1 MEGNTTMKKTIT
13 IIAAALA
20 LTGCAV
26 SNTGAGFSP
35 LIDGADRTKINADLS
50 HCQAYARQVAGSADR
65 AAAGALAGALIG
77 GVLNAALGAKGY
89 GNEMAAFG
97 AITGGLEG
105 AGAGARDQQSIVRK
119 CMVGRGHRVLN

>member
-1 MEGNTTMKKTIT
+1 MKKTI
-13 IIAAALA
+13 IIVAAALA

-26 SNTGAGFSP
+26 NNTGAGFSP
-35 LIDGADRTKINADLS
+35 VIDGADPIKVAADL
-50 HCQAYARQVAGSADR
+50 HECRAHAQQVAGAADR
-65 AAAGALAGALIG
+65 AVAGALAGALIG
-77 GVLNAALGAKGY
+77 GLFNAALGVKGY

-105 AGAGARDQQSIVRK
+105 AGAGAKDQQSIIRN

>member
-1 MEGNTTMKKTIT
+1 MKKTIT
-13 IIAAALA
+13 IIAAAIA

-26 SNTGAGFSP
+26 NNTGAGFSP

-50 HCQAYARQVAGSADR
+50 DCQAYARQVAGAADR
-65 AAAGALAGALIG
+65 AVAGAIAGALIG

-105 AGAGARDQQSIVRK
+105 AGAGAKDQQSIIRN
-119 CMVGRGHRVLN
+119 CMTGRGHRVLN